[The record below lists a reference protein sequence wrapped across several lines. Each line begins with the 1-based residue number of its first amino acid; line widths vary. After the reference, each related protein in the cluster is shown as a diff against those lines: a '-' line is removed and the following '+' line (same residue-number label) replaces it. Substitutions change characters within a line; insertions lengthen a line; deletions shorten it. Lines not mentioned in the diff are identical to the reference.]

1 MALHWGMVV
10 RRGQRRDFQALEQ
23 RRKQA
28 ARLFARDTET
38 LASIA
43 RQLKVSRQSVSRWH
57 REWKQKGA
65 RALHA
70 AGRAGRKPRLTVGPL
85 RRVEAALQKGAAFHG
100 FSANLWTLPRVAT
113 VIERI
118 TGVRYHPGHVW
129 KILGAMDWSSQK
141 PVQQA
146 RERNEEQVEYWKTVR
161 WPEVK
166 KTLLGNAP
174 GSSLK
179 TNPASP
185 NSRPSAGRGRRAGGR
200 QC

>member
-1 MALHWGMVV
+1 MAVHLGMVV

-28 ARLFARDTET
+28 ARLFARGTEA

-57 REWKQKGA
+57 REWKDKGA
-65 RALHA
+65 RALNA
-70 AGRAGRKPRLTVGPL
+70 TGRAGRKPRLNARQL
-85 RRVEAALQKGAAFHG
+85 RRVEAALEKGAAFHG
-100 FSANLWTLPRVAT
+100 FSANLWTLPRVAI

-129 KILGAMDWSSQK
+129 KILGSMDWSSQK

-146 RERNEEQVEYWKTVR
+146 RERNEQQVEYWKAVR

-166 KTLLGNAP
+166 KTLLGNAH
-174 GSSLK
+174 GSFSK

-185 NSRPSAGRGRRAGGR
+185 NSRPSAGRGRRVVR
-200 QC
+200 RRS

>member
-1 MALHWGMVV
+1 MVG
-10 RRGQRRDFQALEQ
+10 RRAQRRDFQALEQ

-28 ARLFARDTET
+28 ARLFARGTEA

-43 RQLKVSRQSVSRWH
+43 RQLKVSRQSVSRWY
-57 REWKQKGA
+57 REWREKGS
-65 RALHA
+65 RALNA
-70 AGRAGRKPRLTVGPL
+70 AGRAGRKPRLTVRQL
-85 RRVEAALQKGAAFHG
+85 RQVEAALQKGAAFHG
-100 FSANLWTLPRVAT
+100 FSANMWTLPRVAT

-146 RERNEEQVEYWKTVR
+146 RERNEQQVEYWKTVR

-166 KTLLGNAP
+166 KTLLGKTR
-174 GSSLK
+174 GSSSR
-179 TNPASP
+179 TSP
-185 NSRPSAGRGRRAGGR
+185 DSPSSPPSGAHGHRAAKRR
-200 QC
+200 C